1 MRDTS
6 PFSNIP
12 GRSHRWDG
20 DDVCAEKS
28 AEKMAHPA
36 EPIFPPQVEIR
47 RSSRRRKTIAGRIE
61 GDRVIVMVPARLS
74 AQAEERAVA
83 SMVEKLRKQQRR
95 KHARQTMD
103 GAELFA
109 YVHQLDKRYCGGK
122 AKPAAVEWSRD
133 VTSRWGSCNYR
144 TRTIRLHPV
153 LVTMPR
159 YVLDYVIVHELC
171 HLTVPG
177 GHTEAF
183 WQAVATYPKT
193 ERARGYLEAAS
204 RYELH

>member
-1 MRDTS
+1 MHDTS
-6 PFSNIP
+6 PFPNIP
-12 GRSHRWDG
+12 GKSHLCEG
-20 DDVCAEKS
+20 NEVSPEKS
-28 AEKMAHPA
+28 PEKMTHPDELA
-36 EPIFPPQVEIR
+36 FPQQVEIR

-61 GDRVIVMVPARLS
+61 GDRVIVMVPERLS

-95 KHARQTMD
+95 KHAQQTMN
-103 GAELFA
+103 GAELAA
-109 YVHQLDKRYCGGK
+109 YVHQLDERYCAGK
-122 AKPAAVEWSRD
+122 AQPAAVEWSRD
-133 VTSRWGSCNYR
+133 VTSRWGSCSYR
-144 TRTIRLHPV
+144 TRTIRLHPA
-153 LVTMPR
+153 LATMPR

-183 WQAVATYPKT
+183 WQAVAFYPKT

-204 RYELH
+204 RYEL